1 MSLFDTP
8 QDIRKRR
15 EPYIGEME
23 GYLWVLAAKDPKTRK
38 SRERALSQ
46 AVREIEQAKLDH
58 RIRIDAIRTGVG
70 LPKFLDGL

>member
-8 QDIRKRR
+8 QDIRKRK

-23 GYLWVLAAKDPKTRK
+23 GYLWISEAKDPKPRK
-38 SRERALSQ
+38 DRERALYQ
-46 AVREIEQAKLDH
+46 AVREIEQAKSDH

>member
-23 GYLWVLAAKDPKTRK
+23 AYLWILEAEDPKTRK
-38 SRERALSQ
+38 ARERAISQ
-46 AVREIEQAKLDH
+46 AVREIEKAKSDH